1 VADCMKTVFP
11 FLDNPVPRG
20 RRPRI
25 DA

>member
-11 FLDNPVPRG
+11 FLDNSVPRG